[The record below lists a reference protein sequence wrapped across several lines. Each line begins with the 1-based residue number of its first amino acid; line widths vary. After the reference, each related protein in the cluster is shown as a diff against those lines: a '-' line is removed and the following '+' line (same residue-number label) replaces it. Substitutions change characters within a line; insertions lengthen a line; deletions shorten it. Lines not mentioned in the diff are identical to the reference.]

1 MSETNAMNRFDRWG
15 DEEKKLCKD
24 ITKLARRRPTFVI
37 STLLAYAWDLC
48 SDDGD
53 DPSEIIDTLRKD
65 LKMKKVNW
73 DD

>member
-1 MSETNAMNRFDRWG
+1 MQGHYQARAKETYVRDLNAAC
-15 DEEKKLCKD
+15 L
-24 ITKLARRRPTFVI
+24 
-37 STLLAYAWDLC
+37 AWDLC